1 MNYHHFYDV
10 QIQFDTTKIGAVG
23 TVKEEPK
30 NEPKNPVIPPKVDN
44 VKQLLRL
51 ILTEMQMVRR
61 KMKLQIMM
69 RKRKFKTADTAQLG
83 LYMVL
88 LLGSLALLVRKYRA
102 GRL

>member
-1 MNYHHFYDV
+1 
-10 QIQFDTTKIGAVG
+10 
-23 TVKEEPK
+23 
-30 NEPKNPVIPPKVDN
+30 
-44 VKQLLRL
+44 
-51 ILTEMQMVRR
+51 MQMVKR

-69 RKRKFKTADTAQLG
+69 RKKEKNSKTADTAQLG